1 MKIRH
6 FFQRGASSLARLS
19 HTVDLTQGNPRWAVT
34 RFAVP
39 IFLSQLFQQLYNS
52 VDSLIVGNFLGK
64 EALASVS
71 SSGSLIFLL
80 VSFISGTSLGAGVV
94 IARYFGAGEREQV
107 SRAIHTTVALGL
119 VAGTLVS
126 VLGVSLTPHILRWMG
141 TAPDVLPG
149 SIRYFRN
156 YFIGALSVVMYNM
169 CKDVMTALGDSRRP
183 LYYLIVSSLLNIVL
197 DLLFVGVFRF
207 GVGSAAT
214 ATTIAQ
220 TVSALLCLRHLTSR
234 RNEFRVYFRRLRF
247 HRDILRQILRCGVPS
262 GVQNSV
268 IGFANVLVQT
278 NINSF
283 GSDAMAACGAYFK
296 LEGFAFLP
304 ITCFSMALTTF
315 IGQNLGAREY
325 DRARQGA
332 RFGIVL
338 SCILAEII
346 GVVMYWNA
354 PFLIGLFNR
363 SPSVVAI
370 GTQEFRTEALFYCML
385 AFSHCVSGIFRGAGK
400 ATVPMAVMLSVW
412 CVLRIAYITVIMRI
426 IHDIQ
431 YLFWAY
437 PLTWCISSV
446 IFLLYFLR
454 SDWVHG
460 FETNVRETA

>member
-1 MKIRH
+1 M
-6 FFQRGASSLARLS
+6 ARLS

-80 VSFISGTSLGAGVV
+80 VSFVSGTSLGAGVV

-156 YFIGALSVVMYNM
+156 YFIGGLSVVMYNM

-234 RNEFRVYFRRLRF
+234 RNEFRWIFAIF
-247 HRDILRQILRCGVPS
+247 
-262 GVQNSV
+262 
-268 IGFANVLVQT
+268 GFTGTFSAR
-278 NINSF
+278 S
-283 GSDAMAACGAYFK
+283 SAAACPRGYKTPSSALPTCWFK
-296 LEGFAFLP
+296 PTSTPLAP
-304 ITCFSMALTTF
+304 MPWPPA
-315 IGQNLGAREY
+315 AR
-325 DRARQGA
+325 
-332 RFGIVL
+332 
-338 SCILAEII
+338 
-346 GVVMYWNA
+346 
-354 PFLIGLFNR
+354 
-363 SPSVVAI
+363 
-370 GTQEFRTEALFYCML
+370 
-385 AFSHCVSGIFRGAGK
+385 
-400 ATVPMAVMLSVW
+400 
-412 CVLRIAYITVIMRI
+412 
-426 IHDIQ
+426 
-431 YLFWAY
+431 
-437 PLTWCISSV
+437 ISSWRGSL
-446 IFLLYFLR
+446 FCPSPAFP
-454 SDWVHG
+454 WP
-460 FETNVRETA
+460 